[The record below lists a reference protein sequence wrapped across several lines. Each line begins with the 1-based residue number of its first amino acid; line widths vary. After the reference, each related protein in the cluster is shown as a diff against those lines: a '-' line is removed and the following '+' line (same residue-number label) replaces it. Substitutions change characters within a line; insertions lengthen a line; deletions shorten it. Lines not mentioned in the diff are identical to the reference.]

1 MYSPSTGLVGTPI
14 DVFITSDSEGA
25 LISKAGLW
33 NISGALYSVPE
44 DTVCCS
50 KMLPAGRGLT
60 VMVLTSRLAGV
71 PKISCDHQG
80 RTLLIYAPVG
90 IRLI

>member
-1 MYSPSTGLVGTPI
+1 
-14 DVFITSDSEGA
+14 
-25 LISKAGLW
+25 
-33 NISGALYSVPE
+33 VPE

-60 VMVLTSRLAGV
+60 VMVLTSMLAGV
-71 PKISCDHQG
+71 PKISWLHHG